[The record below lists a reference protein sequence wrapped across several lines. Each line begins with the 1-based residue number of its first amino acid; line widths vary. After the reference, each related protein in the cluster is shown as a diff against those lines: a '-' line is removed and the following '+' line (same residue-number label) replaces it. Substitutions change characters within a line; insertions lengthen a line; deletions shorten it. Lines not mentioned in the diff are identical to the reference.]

1 MERLLAAV
9 VKLTKLSHGGL
20 ETVDQSV
27 TRVDAVNRELMEN
40 NTESTIN
47 FFLKLYFNI
56 HVHIGITTYNLYRDR
71 KLRSIDHRQCI
82 T

>member
-27 TRVDAVNRELMEN
+27 TRVDAVNREL
-40 NTESTIN
+40 
-47 FFLKLYFNI
+47 
-56 HVHIGITTYNLYRDR
+56 R
-71 KLRSIDHRQCI
+71 KRH
-82 T
+82 

>member
-40 NTESTIN
+40 HTESAIN
-47 FFLKLYFNI
+47 FLKTFYFNI
-56 HVHIGITTYNLYRDR
+56 HVHIGITIYIINTGIGN
-71 KLRSIDHRQCI
+71 SVV
-82 T
+82 

>member
-40 NTESTIN
+40 HTESTIN
-47 FFLKLYFNI
+47 F
-56 HVHIGITTYNLYRDR
+56 
-71 KLRSIDHRQCI
+71 S
-82 T
+82 